1 MSDPKQRQLI
11 YCQIV
16 AQLIIADA
24 VLTDE
29 EHNFL
34 VRLMDRFGF
43 DDNDRK
49 AVVNAVD
56 IGQPIDDK
64 LKLLDDES
72 RRGLLDELVAVAM
85 IDGDMAEGEAE
96 IIATVRRAIE
106 SPGLPSA

>member
-1 MSDPKQRQLI
+1 MTDAKQRQFV

-16 AQLIIADA
+16 AQLIIAGA

-29 EHNFL
+29 EHEFL

-43 DDNDRK
+43 DESERQSVINS
-49 AVVNAVD
+49 VD

-64 LKLLDDES
+64 LKLLDDDS
-72 RRGLLDELVAVAM
+72 RRVLLEELVAVAM
-85 IDGDMAEGEAE
+85 VDGDMAEGEAE

-106 SPGLPSA
+106 NPGPPS